1 MATSLRRGDGTYV
14 HPTPR
19 DQIPLP
25 AELTAAR
32 RREQRAARRRWILA
46 AVKAVNPRRCRTVEL
61 VQPVRFAEDPS
72 DARTHDLADRM
83 IRRMYGVDVHE
94 APITMR
100 CIMYWQA
107 RACGWE
113 PLEGLDDDGLPAE
126 PVAEW
131 YYAWW
136 VKLPADIRASL
147 RLEHGFSGQ
156 CRRAERLSGQRL
168 NLALARSLR
177 WQGATNA
184 PSAQS

>member
-19 DQIPLP
+19 DQSPVP

-46 AVKAVNPRRCRTVEL
+46 AVRAANPRRCRTVEL

-83 IRRMYGVDVHE
+83 IRRMYGVRANE
-94 APITMR
+94 APSIMR
-100 CIMYWQA
+100 GLWYWQA

-113 PLEGLDDDGLPAE
+113 PLEGVDDDGLPAE

-131 YYAWW
+131 FFAWW
-136 VKLPADIRASL
+136 VKLPADVRASL
-147 RLEHGFSGQ
+147 RIEHGFSGQ
-156 CRRAERLSGQRL
+156 CRRAERLGGQRL
-168 NLALARSLR
+168 NFALAGSLK
-177 WQGATNA
+177 WQRMTNA
-184 PSAQS
+184 ASAQS